1 VGGAVGLPSVIMA
14 ALLLSWSFRQ
24 ALGWRSVF
32 PVALLMALGMLIALL
47 SMVVDVG
54 MPGLQQR
61 ILLFLILVWISIVAH
76 RLARVRALSLD
87 RFRNVKKPLRS

>member
-24 ALGWRSVF
+24 ALGWRSIF
-32 PVALLMALGMLIALL
+32 PVALLIALGMLIALL

-61 ILLFLILVWISIVAH
+61 IFLFLILVWISIVAH
-76 RLARVRALSLD
+76 RLARVKA
-87 RFRNVKKPLRS
+87 PQC

>member
-1 VGGAVGLPSVIMA
+1 
-14 ALLLSWSFRQ
+14 
-24 ALGWRSVF
+24 
-32 PVALLMALGMLIALL
+32 MLIALL

-76 RLARVRALSLD
+76 RLAQGESPVT
-87 RFRNVKKPLRS
+87 